1 MFRGRFVHTVDTK
14 GRVAIPA
21 SFRTE
26 LGRRSDRP
34 PILTNMVDCLALYP
48 YDDWEKLEERLVS
61 VDPFMLEGQ
70 DLQRFMISGAADT
83 PLDAQ
88 GRILIPPYL
97 REHAKLEREVTL
109 AGVGPRIE
117 IWDKTRF
124 DEQLARTQERFPEI
138 SQQVSRSGSAS
149 R

>member
-26 LGRRSDRP
+26 LSRRSERP
-34 PILTNMVDCLALYP
+34 PILTNMLECLALYP
-48 YDDWEKLEERLVS
+48 YDDWTHLEERLVG
-61 VDPFMLEGQ
+61 VDPLMLEGQ
-70 DLQRFMISGAADT
+70 DMQRFMISGATDT

-88 GRILIPPYL
+88 GRILIPPFL
-97 REHAKLEREVTL
+97 REHARLEREVTL

-124 DEQLARTQERFPEI
+124 DEQLARTQERFREI
-138 SQQVSRSGSAS
+138 SQEVSRNGKAS
-149 R
+149 

>member
-1 MFRGRFVHTVDTK
+1 MFRGRFVHNVDTK

-21 SFRTE
+21 SFRAE
-26 LGRRSDRP
+26 LSRRSERP
-34 PILTNMVDCLALYP
+34 PILTNMLECLALYP
-48 YDDWEKLEERLVS
+48 YDDWASFEERLVS
-61 VDPFMLEGQ
+61 VDPLMLEGQ
-70 DLQRFMISGAADT
+70 DMQRFMISGATDT
-83 PLDAQ
+83 PLDSQ

-124 DEQLARTQERFPEI
+124 DEQLARTQERFREI
-138 SQQVSRSGSAS
+138 SQEVSRSGSAS
-149 R
+149 S

>member
-21 SFRTE
+21 SFRAE
-26 LGRRSDRP
+26 LNRRGDRP
-34 PILTNMVDCLALYP
+34 PILTNMLECLALYP
-48 YDDWEKLEERLVS
+48 YDDWASLEERLVS
-61 VDPFMLEGQ
+61 VDPLMLEGQ
-70 DLQRFMISGAADT
+70 DMQRFMISGAADT

-97 REHAKLEREVTL
+97 REHARLEREVTL

-124 DEQLARTQERFPEI
+124 DEQLARTQERFREI
-138 SQQVSRSGSAS
+138 SQEVSRNGNAS
-149 R
+149 

>member
-21 SFRTE
+21 SFRAE
-26 LGRRSDRP
+26 LSRRSEQP
-34 PILTNMVDCLALYP
+34 PILTNMLECLALYP
-48 YDDWEKLEERLVS
+48 YDDWANFEARLVS
-61 VDPFMLEGQ
+61 VDPLMLEGQ
-70 DLQRFMISGAADT
+70 DMQRFMISGATDT
-83 PLDAQ
+83 PLDSQ

-124 DEQLARTQERFPEI
+124 DEQLARTQERFREI
-138 SQQVSRSGSAS
+138 SQEVSRNGSAS
-149 R
+149 